1 MIDIGTTSGQG
12 TCSRRDAYM
21 SILPEE
27 TTANDN
33 YLHSR
38 RIESIQGRLSS
49 PALVCLVIGA
59 FITVLKGW
67 SIYNLKTNGKVNR
80 IKINKVY
87 LFY

>member
-1 MIDIGTTSGQG
+1 
-12 TCSRRDAYM
+12 M

-27 TTANDN
+27 TNANEN

-49 PALVCLVIGA
+49 PALVCLRIKPTV
-59 FITVLKGW
+59 TVLKGW
-67 SIYNLKTNGKVNR
+67 SIYNLKINGKVNR
-80 IKINKVY
+80 VDANKVY